1 VPGEIRAAV
10 RYAASRVPV
19 AIVSGAARAEIEPV
33 LEGAQLAEAIS
44 VVVAA
49 EDVASGK
56 PAPDGYLEAVR
67 LLDDDFDPG
76 DVVAIEDTEAGVA
89 SAKDAG
95 LRCIAVLGT
104 LSPARLL
111 RADEIVE
118 RVDVP
123 LIERLLA

>member
-1 VPGEIRAAV
+1 MLLG
-10 RYAASRVPV
+10 
-19 AIVSGAARAEIEPV
+19 
-33 LEGAQLAEAIS
+33 
-44 VVVAA
+44 VAA
-49 EDVASGK
+49 PDIVA
-56 PAPDGYLEAVR
+56 
-67 LLDDDFDPG
+67 F
-76 DVVAIEDTEAGVA
+76 EDTEAGVA

-123 LIERLLA
+123 LMERLLA